1 MIFANHLAMS
11 VRMSVSPCNYASTT
25 KWRFT
30 QKKRKKILEDFFLY
44 FINLLGEGGTT
55 GDEER
60 FDTHLIVAGTP
71 FKFGAVLWPTCSC
84 WYFVLKFFYV
94 PHHYAAVRYE
104 KYPDRRILKSK
115 DLFRRKSGKK
125 IGYEGILKSKGLFWG
140 KSEQKSDKYKL
151 RQCTVKMY
159 AYRKY
164 TGIYIKG

>member
-11 VRMSVSPCNYASTT
+11 VRMSVSPCNDASTT

-84 WYFVLKFFYV
+84 WYFVW
-94 PHHYAAVRYE
+94 YE
-104 KYPDRRILKSK
+104 KYPAHRILKSK

-125 IGYEGILKSKGLFWG
+125 IGYEGILK
-140 KSEQKSDKYKL
+140 EQRVIL
-151 RQCTVKMY
+151 RKIWTKK
-159 AYRKY
+159 R
-164 TGIYIKG
+164 